1 MGEKEKGSKRL
12 LNLSAQGVTLISSV
26 ATFLIAITTLVYLV
40 FPNMKPAE
48 AFSATITKV
57 SVDLSVPSW
66 IFFEQYPQA
75 LGRDRQSSN
84 SEDSSS
90 LEDRSLGAVVYVQV
104 DLRGSRNRH
113 FAIHGVLS
121 HVGDD
126 VPLIDESKEYTGTI
140 VTPTVSDQRVTL
152 VTWIPLPPV
161 ADRSKLYVRA
171 GLYQLAVDHGQ
182 VIHRRDSGTLLDVSD
197 SKPLIYPR
205 G

>member
-1 MGEKEKGSKRL
+1 MAEEEKGSKRL
-12 LNLSAQGVTLISSV
+12 LNLSAKDVTPLSV
-26 ATFLIAITTLVYLV
+26 ATFLVVITTLAHSL
-40 FPNMKPAE
+40 FPNTKPVE

-66 IFFEQYPQA
+66 EFFEQYPQA
-75 LGRDRQSSN
+75 IGRDR
-84 SEDSSS
+84 
-90 LEDRSLGAVVYVQV
+90 RGLGAVVYVQA

-126 VPLIDESKEYTGTI
+126 VPLIDESDESKEYTGTI

-152 VTWIPLPPV
+152 VTWIALPPV

-171 GLYQLAVDHGQ
+171 GLYQLAVAHGQ
-182 VIHRRDSGTLLDVSD
+182 VIYRRDSGTLLDVSD

>member
-1 MGEKEKGSKRL
+1 MAEEEKGSNRL
-12 LNLSAQGVTLISSV
+12 LNLSAQGIRDFSSV
-26 ATFLIAITTLVYLV
+26 ATFLVTITTLVYLV
-40 FPNMKPAE
+40 FPSMKPVE

-66 IFFEQYPQA
+66 VFFEQYPQA
-75 LGRDRQSSN
+75 LGRDRQNSN
-84 SEDSSS
+84 SDDSSS
-90 LEDRSLGAVVYVQV
+90 DEDSDLGAVVYVQA
-104 DLRGSRNRH
+104 DLQGSRNKH

-121 HVGDD
+121 FVGDD

-152 VTWIPLPPV
+152 VTWIALPPV
-161 ADRSKLYVRA
+161 SERSKLYVRA
-171 GLYQLAVDHGQ
+171 GLYQLAVAHGQ

-197 SKPLIYPR
+197 SRPLTYPR

>member
-1 MGEKEKGSKRL
+1 MAEEEKGSNRL
-12 LNLSAQGVTLISSV
+12 LNLSAQGVRDFSSV
-26 ATFLIAITTLVYLV
+26 ATFLVTITTLVYLV
-40 FPNMKPAE
+40 FPNMKPVE

-66 IFFEQYPQA
+66 VFFEQYPQA
-75 LGRDRQSSN
+75 IGRDRS
-84 SEDSSS
+84 D
-90 LEDRSLGAVVYVQV
+90 LGAVVYVQA

-113 FAIHGVLS
+113 FAIHGVLY

-152 VTWIPLPPV
+152 VTWIALPPV
-161 ADRSKLYVRA
+161 SERSKLYVRA
-171 GLYQLAVDHGQ
+171 GLYELAVAHGQ
-182 VIHRRDSGTLLDVSD
+182 VIHRRDRGTLLDVSD
-197 SKPLIYPR
+197 SKPLTYPR